1 MLLRIMIKILYFFT
15 LSIVLIGQAKAS
27 QCQAIKGV
35 DALKVEK
42 LLNEFKANNPIA
54 VIDRY
59 CLSCRDQYVK
69 PIVIDQIE
77 IKDFQVRGYKEIYV
91 NQKKIDL
98 AYIYLN
104 GENLAEKI
112 GCKVKGILSSL

>member
-1 MLLRIMIKILYFFT
+1 MLPCIMKMLFYSLF
-15 LSIVLIGQAKAS
+15 LCIVLIGQANAS
-27 QCQAIKGV
+27 QCQAVKGI
-35 DALKVEK
+35 DAIKVEK
-42 LLNEFKANNPIA
+42 LLTDFKAKNSIA

-59 CLSCRDQYVK
+59 CLSCRDQYVE
-69 PIVIDQIE
+69 PIVIEQVE
-77 IKDFQVRGYKEIYV
+77 LRDFQVRGYKEIYV